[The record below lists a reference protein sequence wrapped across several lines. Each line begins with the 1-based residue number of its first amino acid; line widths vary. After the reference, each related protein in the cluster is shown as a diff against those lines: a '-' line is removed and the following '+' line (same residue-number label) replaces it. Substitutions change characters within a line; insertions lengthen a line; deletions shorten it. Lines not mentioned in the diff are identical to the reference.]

1 MRQDVPTDAC
11 LHSPEHCVE
20 TPRIRL
26 SCTPVLVLE
35 CRGRLGFSI
44 ENFETFVQ
52 GRPAVKEHLREKRRS
67 SQFLSGWKEIANY
80 LGKGVRTVQRYERQ
94 MGLPVRRPAGRSCGS
109 VVAVRAELDGW
120 VKASPIRQ
128 AFRLRNTSLESPSPA
143 QAIRMGVAELI
154 QLRQQMSKLRSE
166 MNKSLQLLRN
176 SIYALQGELK
186 HSRADSYN
194 LYSPNERDLLDATPS
209 NLAVV
214 PIKYP
219 QAS

>member
-1 MRQDVPTDAC
+1 VR
-11 LHSPEHCVE
+11 
-20 TPRIRL
+20 
-26 SCTPVLVLE
+26 
-35 CRGRLGFSI
+35 
-44 ENFETFVQ
+44 
-52 GRPAVKEHLREKRRS
+52 EHLREKRQS